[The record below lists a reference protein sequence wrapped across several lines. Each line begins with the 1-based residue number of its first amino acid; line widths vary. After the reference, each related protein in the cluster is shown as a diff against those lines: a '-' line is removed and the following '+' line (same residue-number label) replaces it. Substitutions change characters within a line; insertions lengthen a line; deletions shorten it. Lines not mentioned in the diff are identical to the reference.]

1 MTACVRAMIRSMTDK
16 KTILVVD
23 DDRDT
28 VDVYRRVLEEK
39 GFAVEPALDGAKGL
53 ELAKKGGYALILLD
67 LMMPNVDGLKVL
79 TELAASP
86 PATPN
91 GSVIVFTNL
100 SHDPVIAQAMAL
112 GAKACFVK
120 SDITPDKLVE
130 KITAYL

>member
-1 MTACVRAMIRSMTDK
+1 MTDK
-16 KTILVVD
+16 KTILIID
-23 DDRDT
+23 DNRDT
-28 VDVYRRVLEEK
+28 VDVYRRVLGQK
-39 GFAVEPALDGAKGL
+39 GFIVDSAFDGAKGL

-79 TELAASP
+79 TDLAASP
-86 PATPN
+86 PKSPN
-91 GSVIVFTNL
+91 GSVIVLTNL
-100 SHDPVIAQAMAL
+100 SHDPVIAQAMTL